1 MCLISTL
8 RFSLFSEEHISTA
21 RQLSYFSPATQ
32 VRQVVFVVY
41 VDGGVFICVSSFLLI
56 ANCS

>member
-1 MCLISTL
+1 MFLH
-8 RFSLFSEEHISTA
+8 FSLFSEEHISTA
-21 RQLSYFSPATQ
+21 RQLRYFSPAMQ
-32 VRQVVFVVY
+32 VKQVVFVVY